1 MALYP
6 GITMLISLQYINT
19 SSNTID
25 LPEPRLLTLTR
36 VLLESRIY
44 SPAVDICPKATM
56 GMGDYSPGS
65 VWYYAPNKAAPV
77 VFIILFLISGVL
89 HAYQTMY

>member
-1 MALYP
+1 
-6 GITMLISLQYINT
+6 
-19 SSNTID
+19 
-25 LPEPRLLTLTR
+25 
-36 VLLESRIY
+36 
-44 SPAVDICPKATM
+44 M